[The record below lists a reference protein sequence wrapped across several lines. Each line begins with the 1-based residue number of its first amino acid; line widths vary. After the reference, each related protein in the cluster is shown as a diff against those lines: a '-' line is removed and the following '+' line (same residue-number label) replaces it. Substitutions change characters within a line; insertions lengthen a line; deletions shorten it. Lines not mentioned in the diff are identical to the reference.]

1 MEHLLRR
8 SFYLIDFSM
17 KVFKIAGYGL
27 LLAMVPFIQSCS
39 NGEEKNKGVSNLTLF
54 QEAKAQSQEII
65 NDIGTDRFMIHFR
78 NNPNFPDS
86 TKPIYVHSKLNEC
99 KVESAKLK
107 YFDHFKEILRDTAEI
122 DVIDFFYQ
130 GPCACPDIRIMLTF
144 FLYKE
149 QKKIE
154 FTRFK
159 AEPAAKPSD
168 WMDAIRERNAKQLK

>member
-1 MEHLLRR
+1 
-8 SFYLIDFSM
+8 M
-17 KVFKIAGYGL
+17 KVLKIAGYGL
-27 LLAMVPFIQSCS
+27 LLAISPFITSCG
-39 NGEEKNKGVSNLTLF
+39 NVEEKNKPVSNLGLF

-65 NDIGTDRFMIHFR
+65 NAIGTDAFMTHFR

-86 TKPIYVHSKLNEC
+86 TRPLHVHSKLNEC
-99 KVESAKLK
+99 KVEPAKLK

-130 GPCACPDIRIMLTF
+130 GPCACPDIRIMITF

-168 WMDAIRERNAKQLK
+168 WIDAIQKRNAGQFK